1 VLDNYTGYKTPET
14 GGFAPSRLSRLNGS
28 AGSAGNG
35 GEAPQGGGGGGGG
48 CFGGGGGGDGGGGGG
63 GSSCL
68 IRSSVLN
75 FTTTTTDGTYAAG
88 DSINITAN
96 LTKPIADGAQITVT
110 LDTGETVLLTKT
122 GPYTMSGTY
131 VVGASATTGD
141 LTVSSYTLTTAP
153 VDVDGITMTSTTVP
167 SGTNNVAG
175 SHAIVIAQAAA
186 PASSTVIPAPTSFTV
201 TAISENQGST
211 AGGNTVTIT
220 GTGFVAGATVT
231 IGGKACT
238 NVVVVSATSI
248 TCVVPA
254 GDAGVV
260 DVVVLNGDNQKETL
274 ASSYTYVLATPPS
287 SPSVGVG
294 STLKSTEP
302 LATKSLP
309 ATGTQGTW
317 LFITSVILMV
327 LGVVLRRTR
336 VRLIS

>member
-1 VLDNYTGYKTPET
+1 
-14 GGFAPSRLSRLNGS
+14 
-28 AGSAGNG
+28 
-35 GEAPQGGGGGGGG
+35 
-48 CFGGGGGGDGGGGGG
+48 
-63 GSSCL
+63 
-68 IRSSVLN
+68 LN

-96 LTKPIADGAQITVT
+96 MTKPIADGTQITVT

-141 LTVSSYTLTTAP
+141 LTVSSYTLTTPP

-167 SGTNNVAG
+167 TGANNIAG
-175 SHAIVIAQAAA
+175 SHAIVIGQAAT
-186 PASSTVIPAPTSFTV
+186 PSSFTV
-201 TAISENQGST
+201 TAISEKQGST

-254 GDAGVV
+254 GVAGVV
-260 DVVVLNGDNQKETL
+260 DVVVLNGDNQTQTL
-274 ASSYTYVLATPPS
+274 VSAYTYVSPAVTTSTTVSPPANS
-287 SPSVGVG
+287 G
-294 STLKSTEP
+294 STSSAAAITSTP
-302 LATKSLP
+302 KSLP
-309 ATGTQGTW
+309 ATGTQGMW
-317 LFITSVILMV
+317 LFLASVILIG
-327 LGVVLRRTR
+327 LGVILQRTR
-336 VRLIS
+336 VRRVS

>member
-1 VLDNYTGYKTPET
+1 
-14 GGFAPSRLSRLNGS
+14 
-28 AGSAGNG
+28 
-35 GEAPQGGGGGGGG
+35 
-48 CFGGGGGGDGGGGGG
+48 
-63 GSSCL
+63 
-68 IRSSVLN
+68 
-75 FTTTTTDGTYAAG
+75 
-88 DSINITAN
+88 
-96 LTKPIADGAQITVT
+96 
-110 LDTGETVLLTKT
+110 
-122 GPYTMSGTY
+122 
-131 VVGASATTGD
+131 
-141 LTVSSYTLTTAP
+141 
-153 VDVDGITMTSTTVP
+153 VDVDGITMTSRTVP

-186 PASSTVIPAPTSFTV
+186 PASSTVIPAPASSTVIPAPASFTV

-287 SPSVGVG
+287 SPSVDVG